1 MLQRVNV
8 LQVDNVRINFN
19 TRVERFAISS
29 NGEWISIGLTAFDL
43 INTLSKSKN
52 DFNKLIIHQNGSSI
66 EVIKLMTNFLLTFV
80 SGTVHSSIILTSG
93 VMSKIDQDYQRIME
107 LVTSERAKS
116 DKSSLVKKRKN
127 FTSEQG
133 E

>member
-1 MLQRVNV
+1 M
-8 LQVDNVRINFN
+8 
-19 TRVERFAISS
+19 
-29 NGEWISIGLTAFDL
+29 
-43 INTLSKSKN
+43 
-52 DFNKLIIHQNGSSI
+52 IIHQNGSSI